1 MIYKGKEYDDN
12 QILEILN
19 NRDNDILT
27 YKEKLDSVQ
36 AKITA
41 YENDITTKD
50 KTINE
55 LKIKRKVRLIKKK
68 TLMFITL
75 LHLFITL
82 QLLFVNDTIKEWVIN
97 CLYFII

>member
-36 AKITA
+36 AKIDA

-55 LKIKRKVRLIKKK
+55 LKIKNYDLLTKVTVGVSQEPGQEDQPKLISIND
-68 TLMFITL
+68 LM
-75 LHLFITL
+75 
-82 QLLFVNDTIKEWVIN
+82 
-97 CLYFII
+97 

>member
-1 MIYKGKEYDDN
+1 MIYKGKGYDDN

-36 AKITA
+36 AKINA

-55 LKIKRKVRLIKKK
+55 LKIKNYDLLTKVTVGVPQEPQQEDQPKLISIND
-68 TLMFITL
+68 LM
-75 LHLFITL
+75 
-82 QLLFVNDTIKEWVIN
+82 
-97 CLYFII
+97 

>member
-1 MIYKGKEYDDN
+1 MLYKGKEYDDN

-36 AKITA
+36 AKITD

-55 LKIKRKVRLIKKK
+55 LKIKNYDLLTKVTVGIPQEPGQEDQPKLISIND
-68 TLMFITL
+68 LM
-75 LHLFITL
+75 
-82 QLLFVNDTIKEWVIN
+82 
-97 CLYFII
+97 

>member
-36 AKITA
+36 AKISA
-41 YENDITTKD
+41 YENDITTND

-55 LKIKRKVRLIKKK
+55 LKIKNYDLLTKVTVGVPQEPGQEEQPKLISIND
-68 TLMFITL
+68 LM
-75 LHLFITL
+75 
-82 QLLFVNDTIKEWVIN
+82 
-97 CLYFII
+97 

>member
-1 MIYKGKEYDDN
+1 MIYKGKEYDDI

-27 YKEKLDSVQ
+27 YKEKLNGAE

-50 KTINE
+50 NTINE
-55 LKIKRKVRLIKKK
+55 LKIKNYDLLTKVTVGIPQEPKQKDQPKLISIND
-68 TLMFITL
+68 LM
-75 LHLFITL
+75 
-82 QLLFVNDTIKEWVIN
+82 
-97 CLYFII
+97 

>member
-19 NRDNDILT
+19 NKDNDILT

-36 AKITA
+36 AKIIA

-55 LKIKRKVRLIKKK
+55 LKIKNYDLLTKVTVGVPQEPGQEDQPNLISIND
-68 TLMFITL
+68 LM
-75 LHLFITL
+75 
-82 QLLFVNDTIKEWVIN
+82 
-97 CLYFII
+97 

>member
-1 MIYKGKEYDDN
+1 MLYKGKEYDDN

-36 AKITA
+36 AKIDA

-55 LKIKRKVRLIKKK
+55 LKIKNYDLLTKVTVGVPQEPGQEDQPKLISIND
-68 TLMFITL
+68 LM
-75 LHLFITL
+75 
-82 QLLFVNDTIKEWVIN
+82 
-97 CLYFII
+97 

>member
-1 MIYKGKEYDDN
+1 MIYKGKDYDDN

-27 YKEKLDSVQ
+27 YKEKFDSVQ

-55 LKIKRKVRLIKKK
+55 LKIKNYDLLTKVTVGVPQEPQQEDQPKLISIND
-68 TLMFITL
+68 LM
-75 LHLFITL
+75 
-82 QLLFVNDTIKEWVIN
+82 
-97 CLYFII
+97 

>member
-36 AKITA
+36 AKIDA

-55 LKIKRKVRLIKKK
+55 LKIKNYALLTKVTVGVPQEPQQEDQPKLISIND
-68 TLMFITL
+68 LM
-75 LHLFITL
+75 
-82 QLLFVNDTIKEWVIN
+82 
-97 CLYFII
+97 

>member
-1 MIYKGKEYDDN
+1 MVYKGKEYDDN

-19 NRDNDILT
+19 NKDNDILT

-36 AKITA
+36 AKIDA

-55 LKIKRKVRLIKKK
+55 LKIKNYDLLTKVTVGVPQEPQQEDQPKIISIND
-68 TLMFITL
+68 LM
-75 LHLFITL
+75 
-82 QLLFVNDTIKEWVIN
+82 
-97 CLYFII
+97 

>member
-1 MIYKGKEYDDN
+1 MLYKGKEYDDN

-36 AKITA
+36 AKITT

-55 LKIKRKVRLIKKK
+55 LKIKNYDLLTKVTVGIPQEPQQEDQPKLISIND
-68 TLMFITL
+68 LM
-75 LHLFITL
+75 
-82 QLLFVNDTIKEWVIN
+82 
-97 CLYFII
+97 

>member
-19 NRDNDILT
+19 NRDNDIMT

-36 AKITA
+36 AKIAA

-55 LKIKRKVRLIKKK
+55 LKIKNYDLLTKVTVGVPQEPQQEDQPKLISIND
-68 TLMFITL
+68 LM
-75 LHLFITL
+75 
-82 QLLFVNDTIKEWVIN
+82 
-97 CLYFII
+97 

>member
-1 MIYKGKEYDDN
+1 MLYKGKEYDDN

-36 AKITA
+36 AKINA

-50 KTINE
+50 NIINE
-55 LKIKRKVRLIKKK
+55 LKIKNYDLLTKVTVGIPQEETKEEDVK
-68 TLMFITL
+68 IISINDL
-75 LHLFITL
+75 L
-82 QLLFVNDTIKEWVIN
+82 
-97 CLYFII
+97 

>member
-19 NRDNDILT
+19 KRDNDILT

-36 AKITA
+36 AKINT

-50 KTINE
+50 NTINE
-55 LKIKRKVRLIKKK
+55 LKIKNYDLLTKVTVGVPQEQQQEDQPKLISIND
-68 TLMFITL
+68 LM
-75 LHLFITL
+75 
-82 QLLFVNDTIKEWVIN
+82 
-97 CLYFII
+97 